1 LNDASAPPA
10 PPLPR
15 GVLAAAGLLFFL
27 SGATALVYQV
37 VWQRLLALQSGVGIY
52 SIAMIVAAF
61 LLGLGFGA
69 HLGGA
74 LSARFGARG
83 ALFGFAGA
91 ELAIGAFGASS
102 AGIYYDWI
110 GPRATWL
117 YEPAWRAGLVHL
129 ASLLPP
135 TLLMGMTLPLLVRAL
150 VREVRGAE
158 RVVGFLYGINALG
171 AAFGAAVTPWLLV
184 RHLGMRAALD
194 VAAAVNVTVGL
205 GALLLALLAVR
216 GAAAAAGEEAGEE
229 PTVAASR
236 EARQPF
242 ALWFALYAT
251 SGFCAL
257 SLEILWFRLIDVGVK
272 STAFT
277 FGTVLCVYL
286 TGLGLG
292 TLAALPVARR
302 LRRPLAAFLALQCG
316 LLAYAG
322 VAALVLVQLPPD
334 TPFFRWFFDLW
345 GGRHSYNLGGAW
357 RWEPVLKL
365 YLLLPVTL
373 FGPPTLMMG
382 AAFTVLQR
390 AVQDDVRQS
399 GRKVGIL
406 QAGNILGC
414 VAGSLLVG
422 LAGLGGLGTSGSL
435 RALLSCGVALALL
448 GAALFPPLRARFA
461 IAAAA
466 LAALVVVAPGNEALW
481 LRMHGMV
488 QPGALIAEDASGV
501 VAISREA
508 DHYQVW
514 VNGRSHSLLPFGG
527 IHTALG
533 ALPAIVH
540 PFPRQAA
547 IIGLGS
553 GDTAWAAGCRR
564 RTERIV
570 VYEIC
575 APQLG
580 LLQRLSARDPQVDRL
595 AAFLGDPR
603 FEHRIA
609 DGRNALLRAGADFD
623 VIEMDALP
631 PSSPYAG
638 NLYSVEFFRL
648 AASRLREGG
657 LMSTWAPTAR
667 TRASFAAAF
676 PHVLATEDGQVLI
689 GSRQPIPLDHEG
701 WERRALS
708 PAVVDYIGLKRAEE
722 LAALVRELRLLDPA
736 AAGGERNTDLDPR
749 DEFAA
754 R

>member
-1 LNDASAPPA
+1 M
-10 PPLPR
+10 
-15 GVLAAAGLLFFL
+15 LAAAGLLFFL

-69 HLGGA
+69 HFGGV

-102 AGIYYDWI
+102 AAIYYDWI
-110 GPRATWL
+110 GPRAAWL

-184 RHLGMRAALD
+184 RHLGMRTALD
-194 VAAAVNVTVGL
+194 VAAAVNVSVGL
-205 GALLLALLAVR
+205 GALLLALLAIR
-216 GAAAAAGEEAGEE
+216 DSGSAAADEQRPLETADAQAAT
-229 PTVAASR
+229 PSS

-322 VAALVLVQLPPD
+322 LAALALVHLPPD
-334 TPFFRWFFDLW
+334 TPFFQWFFDLW
-345 GGRHSYNLGGAW
+345 GGRDSYNLGGAW

-435 RALLSCGVALALL
+435 RVLLGCGAALALL
-448 GAALFPPLRARFA
+448 GFALFPPLRARFA
-461 IAAAA
+461 VAAAS
-466 LAALVVVAPGNEALW
+466 LAALLALAPGNEALW
-481 LRMHGMV
+481 LRMHGMA

-501 VAISREA
+501 VAISPEPGR
-508 DHYQVW
+508 HRVW
-514 VNGRSHSLLPFGG
+514 VNGRSHSVLPFGG

-540 PFPRQAA
+540 PFPQQAA

-595 AAFLGDPR
+595 AAFLADPR

-657 LMSTWAPTAR
+657 LMSTWAPTGR

-676 PHVLATEDGQVLI
+676 PHVLATEDGKVLI
-689 GSRQPIPLDHEG
+689 GSRQPIPLDREG

-708 PAVVDYIGLKRAEE
+708 PAVIDYLGLKRAEE
-722 LAALVRELRLLDPA
+722 IAALLRELRPLDPA
-736 AAGGERNTDLDPR
+736 DAAGERNTDLYPR